1 MTASPMFH
9 ARTND
14 IKIDFH
20 FVHDKVASKQLLVK
34 FISSKDQLADTFTK
48 PLPVPKFI
56 IIGDNLNVNSLPL
69 SLRGRIMT
77 QDDHNS
83 QVI

>member
-1 MTASPMFH
+1 MTANPMFH

-14 IKIDFH
+14 LQIDFH
-20 FVHDKVASKQLLVK
+20 FVHDKVASKQLLIK

-48 PLPVPKFI
+48 PFPIPKFI
-56 IIGDNLNVNSLPL
+56 ILGDNLNVNSLRS
-69 SLRGRIMT
+69 SLRGHIMT